1 MNQLWVWSTAVQTT
15 SLLMIAVFFAV
26 LTRSVKLAP
35 VRIWVGAW
43 VCNLCA
49 LLVTVA
55 YWYSQVDVGG
65 FIRASYMGFK
75 AAFVLLLIQGAWA
88 LKRPGARLFPARH
101 LLAGVLAYAAI
112 CAALP
117 LAIEQVGVVQHTM
130 MGVVLLVGGLLG
142 DARPRESGLGWLSAG
157 LFIRGGLALVEA
169 AAYATT
175 LLPAG
180 RLDPGTVERALAFL
194 SVHSSLDSGVEWL
207 LALGCVIA
215 VSEKLQRE
223 LRQANEDLLAA
234 QADLRRLADRDPL
247 TALANRRAL
256 PEALRAVQPHGALLL
271 FFDLDGF
278 KQINDSLG
286 HHVGDQCLK
295 RFADALRECFRPS
308 DFVVRYAGDEFV
320 VVAPGLHETVVDD
333 RIARLRGLLRDAG
346 DQGPEIRFSVGTAP
360 LAPGGHPDEALRAA
374 DEAMYAVRAGRR

>member
-88 LKRPGARLFPARH
+88 LKRPGARLFAARH
-101 LLAGVLAYAAI
+101 LLPGVLAYAAI

-130 MGVVLLVGGLLG
+130 MGVVLLVGGLLV
-142 DARPRESGLGWLSAG
+142 DARPRESGLRWLSAG

>member
-1 MNQLWVWSTAVQTT
+1 MNELRVWSTAVQTT

-43 VCNLCA
+43 VCNLLA

-55 YWYSQVDVGG
+55 YWYSQASVGG

-88 LKRPGARLFPARH
+88 LKRPGARLVPARY
-101 LLAGVLAYAAI
+101 LAAGILAYAAI

-117 LAIEQVGVVQHTM
+117 LVIDQVGVVQHTT
-130 MGVVLLVGGLLG
+130 MGVVLLVGGLLV

-157 LFIRGGLALVEA
+157 LFIRAGLALVEA
-169 AAYATT
+169 GAYATM

-180 RLDPGTVERALAFL
+180 SLDPGTVALAAAFL
-194 SVHSSLDSGVEWL
+194 SAHSSLDSGVEWL

-286 HHVGDQCLK
+286 HHVGDLCLK

-320 VVAPGLHETVVDD
+320 VVAPGLHEESVDD
-333 RIARLRGLLRDAG
+333 RLARLCNMLKDAG

-374 DEAMYAVRAGRR
+374 DDAMYALRASRR

>member
-1 MNQLWVWSTAVQTT
+1 MNRLWVWSTAIQTT

-55 YWYSQVDVGG
+55 YWYSRASVDG
-65 FIRASYMGFK
+65 FVRASYMGLK

-88 LKRPGARLFPARH
+88 LKRPGTRLFPPRY
-101 LLAGVLAYAAI
+101 LTAGLVVYAAV
-112 CAALP
+112 CAMLP
-117 LAIEQVGVVQHTM
+117 LSIGQVGVVQHTA
-130 MGVVLLVGGLLG
+130 MGAVLLVGGLLV
-142 DARPRESGLGWLSAG
+142 DARPRESGLGWLAAG

-169 AAYATT
+169 AAYVTM

-180 RLDPGTVERALAFL
+180 RLDPETVERANAFL
-194 SVHSSLDSGVEWL
+194 SAHSSLDSGLEWL

-215 VSEKLQRE
+215 VSEKLRRE

-256 PEALRAVQPHGALLL
+256 PEALRTVQPHGALLL

-295 RFADALRECFRPS
+295 RFANALRECFRPS

-320 VVAPGLHETVVDD
+320 VVAPGLHETGVDD
-333 RIARLRGLLRDAG
+333 RISRLRTLLKDAG

>member
-88 LKRPGARLFPARH
+88 LKRPGARLFPARY
-101 LLAGVLAYAAI
+101 LAAGILVYAAI

-117 LAIEQVGVVQHTM
+117 LAIEQVGVVQHTT
-130 MGVVLLVGGLLG
+130 MGVVLLVGGLLV
-142 DARPRESGLGWLSAG
+142 DARPRESGLRWLSAG